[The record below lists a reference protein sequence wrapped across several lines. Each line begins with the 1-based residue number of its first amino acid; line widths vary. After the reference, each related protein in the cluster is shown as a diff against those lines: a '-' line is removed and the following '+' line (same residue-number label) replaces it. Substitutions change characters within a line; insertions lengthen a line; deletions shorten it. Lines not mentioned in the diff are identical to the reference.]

1 MNNPEETGS
10 GEQMGSVG
18 RWRRRLTQQ
27 LGEQRGPSGLRQVD
41 SQEVDGDPRQG
52 DGYAN
57 QRVDGVAVQRHGH
70 QEDAAQAEHH
80 REGQR
85 ELWRRRPPGG
95 ASGSAIGTA

>member
-1 MNNPEETGS
+1 MMNNPEETGS
-10 GEQMGSVG
+10 GEQMGLVG

-27 LGEQRGPSGLRQVD
+27 LGEQRGASGLWQVD
-41 SQEVDGDPRQG
+41 PQEVDGDPRQG

-95 ASGSAIGTA
+95 ASGQQ